1 MARGLTSM
9 EFTEIMGK
17 LKAASETPEH
27 QAKLKRGERWLFS
40 WDNDRVHTGADLEQ
54 VGITA
59 EDRFPLPALSSDMH
73 KVVENVH
80 GWLAQQMQKWL
91 EGKEDEELDVEE
103 CKKVLE
109 GLFYDQYK
117 REWIQKN
124 VSSLKETYEAIVLA
138 DGGYPTAK
146 HR

>member
-1 MARGLTSM
+1 
-9 EFTEIMGK
+9 
-17 LKAASETPEH
+17 
-27 QAKLKRGERWLFS
+27 
-40 WDNDRVHTGADLEQ
+40 
-54 VGITA
+54 
-59 EDRFPLPALSSDMH
+59 
-73 KVVENVH
+73 
-80 GWLAQQMQKWL
+80 
-91 EGKEDEELDVEE
+91 
-103 CKKVLE
+103 VLE